1 MSQTEPSTKGQMEV
15 VEKMNGFIKWFD
27 SESKLKRWM
36 LLILV
41 GIALVCYGTAE
52 ILVLKEMSFGE
63 LAKIIVIFVLGI
75 VGIVYGLVAFNKRT
89 LEILIESTDDRM
101 NDKNGVNL
109 KSLIFNKK
117 VYHQGPKIV
126 VIGGGTGLNTVL
138 SGLKKYTDNLTAIVT
153 VSDYGESSTESRREL
168 QMKPLDDI
176 KDSII
181 ALSNT
186 EEQID
191 RLFNYKFTEGKLRN
205 LSFSDIYFSA
215 MKNINNDFS
224 DSIIKS
230 NEVLNITGQVI
241 PVTLDEMNI
250 TAELENGYLVT
261 EKSKIPEIVYEKVTK
276 INRIYLNPTNCR
288 PAPGVIEAIKEADC
302 IIIGPGSLYT
312 NVIPNLLVNGV
323 AKAIKES
330 TGLKVYIS
338 NIMTEPGQTDEYSVS
353 DHLNAIIEHCGK
365 GIVDYCIY
373 DTGEVVPEYIK
384 KYNLEGQDLVDS
396 NIDKVKGITFLQR
409 NLSMISDGCIRHDP
423 ELVAESII
431 ELICDDLRYQDKQND
446 PQYLMLNNKLREDKR
461 INKIKKQMAKD
472 AKKGKKESKSS
483 KKRNSKFSSK
493 YSERIESIK
502 QADEMIKLKEQ
513 KMKKEAKKAKKVEK
527 QRKEILKEDKEIL
540 EFRKEFEKSMRNP
553 TKTVD
558 KKSINELPKS
568 QRGRRKTK

>member
-1 MSQTEPSTKGQMEV
+1 
-15 VEKMNGFIKWFD
+15 MNGFIKWFD

-36 LLILV
+36 LIILI

-63 LAKIIVIFVLGI
+63 LAKIIVTFVIGVI
-75 VGIVYGLVAFNKRT
+75 AVVSGLVGFNKRT

-101 NDKNGVNL
+101 NDKSNVNV

-117 VYHQGPKIV
+117 VYHQGPNIV

-138 SGLKKYTDNLTAIVT
+138 AGLKKYTDNLTAIVT
-153 VSDYGESSTESRREL
+153 ISDYGEGQTESRKEL
-168 QMKPLDDI
+168 QTMPLDDV

-181 ALSNT
+181 ALSNQ
-186 EEQID
+186 EGQID
-191 RLFNYKFTEGKLRN
+191 KLFNYKFKEGRLRN
-205 LSFSDIYFSA
+205 LTFSDIYFSA

-261 EKSKIPEIVYEKVTK
+261 EKSKIPEIVYDKVTK

-288 PAPGVIEAIKEADC
+288 PAPGVIDAIKEADC

-330 TGLKVYIS
+330 TGLKFYIS

-353 DHLNAIIEHCGK
+353 DHLDAIIEHCGK

-396 NIDKVKGITFLQR
+396 DIDKVKGITFLQR
-409 NLSMISDGCIRHDP
+409 NLSTISDGCIRHDP
-423 ELVAESII
+423 ELVAESVIG
-431 ELICDDLRYQDKQND
+431 LICDDLKYQDKQND

-472 AKKGKKESKSS
+472 AKKGKKDKDT
-483 KKRNSKFSSK
+483 KRRNSKFSSK
-493 YSERIESIK
+493 YSDRIESIK

-513 KMKKEAKKAKKVEK
+513 KLKKEAREAKRAKKV
-527 QRKEILKEDKEIL
+527 RKEIKEELKEDKEIL
-540 EFRKEFEKSMRNP
+540 EFRKEYENSMREP
-553 TKTVD
+553 VRTKRKVAT
-558 KKSINELPKS
+558 NELPKS
-568 QRGRRKTK
+568 QRGRKRKM